1 MPIRNSAPALFTPNG
16 LSDAV
21 DQTSSFPGSCQ
32 IISNLIF
39 DRNNRGQIIGRPGAT
54 EATNFTGFTVPGVVS
69 VMFNVGTFIYG
80 MISSQRN
87 PGFDEPFCYDTATNA
102 FITVS
107 GITVANVPVTQA
119 TTGEWTPPT
128 MAAVGVFV
136 VVTHP
141 GFTAPNFFG
150 NFNVS
155 NPAAPVWSAGN
166 TATNALPF
174 VPLWVASF
182 FGRAYFGVKNNVY
195 FTDALLLSIS
205 NPNFAAALTIGDQS
219 NTTGAGGLP
228 MSQTSGAIL
237 QSLLVFKSA
246 SVWQISGDISLTN
259 NPLSLGRIVDNVG
272 CISPRTIQS
281 TPLGVIFIANDG
293 PRYVNLAGS
302 IGYLQLR
309 QGVTPDIVNPFSTV
323 TNPSRMVGAYANGI
337 YRVCLDGTI
346 NIWDSSFS
354 SQDYWYDFIFG
365 RWNGPHT
372 FDYHCAVGVNNT
384 FYLASNNIPGKL
396 FTGQVAPVST
406 TTYLDA
412 GSNYV
417 CELVSSAIEGQPMTM
432 SCIIESTIELAGSG
446 VGTVYYISMYDEN
459 NNNLSPATIKL
470 YDVNPLW
477 GFVKWGQFRWRSSTI
492 NGHVFTIPW
501 FNPVVFK
508 KLVFSIRVDAGENV
522 GIQNTFFRIQTL
534 GYTNAS
540 L

>member
-1 MPIRNSAPALFTPNG
+1 MPIRNSTPVLFTPNG
-16 LSDAV
+16 LSDAT

-39 DRNNRGQIIGRPGAT
+39 DRNNRGQIIGRPGAVQ
-54 EATNFTGFTVPGVVS
+54 ATNFPGFVFPGVVS
-69 VMFNVGTFIYG
+69 VATTIGTLIYG
-80 MISSQRN
+80 LIGSQRN
-87 PGFDEPFCYDTATNA
+87 PGFDEPFCYDTVANS

-107 GITVANVPVTQA
+107 GITGANVPVTQPII
-119 TTGEWTPPT
+119 GDWTPPT
-128 MAAVGVFV
+128 MAFVGVFV

-141 GFTAPNFFG
+141 GFSGGNFFG
-150 NFNVS
+150 NFNIS

-166 TATNALPF
+166 TTVNPLPS
-174 VPLWVASF
+174 VPLWVSSF
-182 FGRAYFGVKNNVY
+182 FGRAYFGLKNNVY
-195 FTDALLLSIS
+195 FTDSLALSIS
-205 NPNFAAALTIGDQS
+205 NTNFAAVLTVGDQS
-219 NTTGAGGLP
+219 NTTGAAGLP
-228 MSQTSGAIL
+228 MSQTSGSVL
-237 QSLLVFKSA
+237 QSLLVFKGA
-246 SVWQISGDISLTN
+246 SVWQISGDIALTN
-259 NPLSLGRIVDNVG
+259 MPLSLDRVVDNVG

-293 PRYVNLAGS
+293 PRYVNLSAS
-302 IGYLQLR
+302 VGYLQLR

-337 YRVCLDGTI
+337 YRVCFDGPI
-346 NIWDSSFS
+346 SIWDSSYT

-372 FDYHCAVGVNNT
+372 FDYHCAVGVGNV
-384 FYLASNNIPGKL
+384 FYLASNNVNGKL
-396 FTGQVAPVST
+396 FTNQVAPISST
-406 TTYLDA
+406 VYQDNSA
-412 GSNYV
+412 NYV

-432 SCIIESTIELAGSG
+432 SAIIESTIELAGDG
-446 VGTVYYISMYDEN
+446 VGTIYYISMYDEN

-470 YDVNPLW
+470 YEINPLW
-477 GFVKWGQFRWRSSTI
+477 GFVKWGQFKWRSSTT

-501 FNPVVFK
+501 VNPIVFK
-508 KLVFSIRVDAGENV
+508 KIIFSVRVDAGSNV